1 MARRDLRR
9 LPKAHL
15 HLHFTGGMRHAT
27 LVEWA
32 DAKGIDLPHAL
43 RDGPVPLQGG
53 PEGWGRF
60 QRLYDIARS
69 TIQSESDVRRLLLE
83 IAQDDLAAGSSWLE
97 LQVDPSSYAA
107 RLGGLV
113 PTIEVVLDAA
123 RAASAATGV
132 GMAVIVAA
140 NRTRHPAI
148 ASTLARLAARY
159 AHAGVVGFGLSND
172 ERSGAASEFVQ
183 PFRIAR
189 NAGLLACPHGGEL
202 LGHQSVRDCIELL
215 GASRVGHAV
224 NAVESSA
231 TLQLM
236 ATRGVAAEVCPASN
250 VALGVAPH
258 PWAVPLR
265 ELFAAGVPIALGADD
280 PLLFGSGL
288 LEQYEVARD
297 VHGFSDPQL
306 ATLAAASIAAS
317 AAPAATKTDLL
328 RGVREWLAAPTPTT
342 MRRLP

>member
-1 MARRDLRR
+1 LRR

-32 DAKGIDLPHAL
+32 DAKGIDLPAAL
-43 RDGPVPLQGG
+43 RDGPVALQGG

-69 TIQSESDVRRLLLE
+69 TVQSEQDVRRLLLE
-83 IAQDDLAAGSSWLE
+83 IAQDDSVAGSGWLE
-97 LQVDPSSYAA
+97 LQVDPTSYAP

-123 RAASAATGV
+123 SAATAATHV
-132 GMAVIVAA
+132 GIGLIVAA
-140 NRTRHPAI
+140 NRTRHPAT
-148 ASTLARLAARY
+148 ASTLARLASRY
-159 AHAGVVGFGLSND
+159 ASAGVVGFGLSND

-202 LGHQSVRDCIELL
+202 LGHESVRDCIELL
-215 GASRVGHAV
+215 GACRVGHAV
-224 NAVESSA
+224 RAVESA
-231 TLQLM
+231 ETLELM

-258 PWAVPLR
+258 PSAVPLR
-265 ELFAAGVPIALGADD
+265 ELFNAGVPIALGADD

-288 LEQYEVARD
+288 LEQYEVARH
-297 VHGFSDPQL
+297 VHGFSDSEL
-306 ATLAAASIAAS
+306 ARLAVASIVAS
-317 AAPAATKTDLL
+317 AAPASKKTEL
-328 RGVREWLAAPTPTT
+328 LAAVKQWLEEPAPTSVAGTAP
-342 MRRLP
+342 